1 MALFKEFKTIPEL
14 YTFLTEDYGIK
25 KGGYAIQRKVD
36 NVYKGI
42 TYKEL
47 KEETDLF
54 AYGLTELGLKKNDCV
69 ALISENRP
77 EWVYSDFAMQM
88 LGIINV
94 PLYPSLTSDSIE
106 YILNDSEAKAI
117 IVSTGFQ
124 LNKVLKII
132 KNCKHLKQII
142 IFNEHED
149 GEGKTNILTFK
160 QIQEKGKNN
169 KKKYPELLKKTANE
183 IKENDV
189 CTIIYTSGTT
199 GEPKGVIL
207 THRNIISNVNAALE
221 IFPIT
226 KDDIFLSFLPLCH
239 IFERMAGYYTA
250 FAAGC
255 TIYYAESIEKVA
267 TNLQEAKPTL
277 MTSVPRLFERIQSRI
292 IKNVESQSVTKQKIF
307 YWALDTGKKFVAA
320 KKKGSVP
327 FTLVAKHRVA
337 DKLVFKKLRERTGGR
352 LRFFISGGAALSK
365 ELGEFFEAVGR
376 QIVEGY
382 GLTESSPVIAAN
394 KPDDYK
400 FGTVGKPLP
409 GVEIKIASDGEIL
422 ARGPNIM
429 QGYFKKKKETEET
442 IVNGWLHTGDIG
454 VFDTDGFL
462 MITDRKKHL
471 FKTSAGKYI
480 APTPIENIFLSSK
493 YIDQFVLIGDRR
505 MFLSALIVP
514 DYEALKEY
522 ADAHKITY
530 SSESDLTNN
539 DQVYKLIEDDMAKLQ
554 KKLANYE
561 RVRKFALLDKPF
573 TIETGEITPSLKIKR
588 KVVEKKYNYLIEQMY
603 YSGME
608 KN

>member
-1 MALFKEFKTIPEL
+1 MAQLKEFKTIPEL
-14 YTFLTEDYGIK
+14 YKFLTEDYGLK
-25 KGGYAIQRKVD
+25 KSGNAIYRKVD
-36 NVYKGI
+36 NAYKGI

-54 AYGLTELGLKKNDCV
+54 AYGLASLGLKKNDSV

-77 EWVYSDFAMQM
+77 EWVYADFAMQL

-106 YILNDSEAKAI
+106 YILNDSESKAI

-124 LNKVLKII
+124 LNKVQKIM
-132 KNCKHLKQII
+132 KNCRHLKYII
-142 IFNEHED
+142 ILNDHDDVAVTDNLF
-149 GEGKTNILTFK
+149 TFA
-160 QIQEKGKNN
+160 QIQEKGKSLHKN
-169 KKKYPELLKKTANE
+169 KPEMLSKSAKE
-183 IKENDV
+183 IKENDI

-207 THRNIISNVNAALE
+207 THKNIISNVNAALE

-307 YWALDTGKKFVAA
+307 YWALDIGKKYHAE

-327 FTLVAKHRVA
+327 LALSTKYKIA
-337 DKLVFKKLRERTGGR
+337 DKLVFKKIRERTGGR

-365 ELGEFFEAVGR
+365 ELGEFFEAAGI

-382 GLTESSPVIAAN
+382 GLTESSPVITAN

-409 GVEIKIASDGEIL
+409 GVEVKIASDGEIL

-429 QGYFKKKKETEET
+429 QGYYKKKKETEET
-442 IVNGWLHTGDIG
+442 VINGWLHTGDIG
-454 VFDTDGFL
+454 AFDSEGFL

-480 APTPIENIFLSSK
+480 APTPIENIFLTSK

-522 ADAHKITY
+522 ADAHKIEY
-530 SSESDLTNN
+530 KNEADLTSNE
-539 DQVYKLIEDDMAKLQ
+539 QIYKLIETDIGKLQ

-588 KVVEKKYNYLIEQMY
+588 KVVEEKYNYLIEKMY
-603 YSGME
+603 YGGIE

>member
-1 MALFKEFKTIPEL
+1 MGSLKAFYTIPEL
-14 YTFLTEDYGIK
+14 YKYLTEDFGPK
-25 KGGYAIQRKVD
+25 KGGHAIQHKVD

-42 TYKEL
+42 TYQQL

-54 AYGLTELGLKKNDCV
+54 AFGLSALGLKKGDCV

-77 EWVYSDFAMQM
+77 EWVYADFAMQL

-106 YILNDSEAKAI
+106 YILNDSESKAI

-124 LNKVLKII
+124 LNKVQKVL
-132 KNCKHLKQII
+132 KNCKHLKHII
-142 IFNEHED
+142 ILNDHDDVGALENLF
-149 GEGKTNILTFK
+149 TFK
-160 QIQEKGKNN
+160 QIQEKGKIIQLSN
-169 KKKYPELLKKTANE
+169 PELLKKSSAE
-183 IKENDV
+183 IKEDDV

-207 THRNIISNVNAALE
+207 THKNIISNVNAALE

-226 KDDIFLSFLPLCH
+226 KDDVFLSFLPLCH

-267 TNLQEAKPTL
+267 TNLQEARPTL

-292 IKNVESQSVTKQKIF
+292 IKNVESQSPTKQKIF
-307 YWALDTGKKFVAA
+307 YWALRIGKEYVAA
-320 KKKGSVP
+320 QKKGSVP
-327 FTLVAKHRVA
+327 AALKLKHKIA
-337 DKLVFKKLRERTGGR
+337 DKLVFHKLRERTGGR

-365 ELGEFFEAVGR
+365 ELGEFFEAVGIK
-376 QIVEGY
+376 IVEGY
-382 GLTESSPVIAAN
+382 GLTESSPVISAN
-394 KPDDYK
+394 RPDDYK

-409 GVEIKIASDGEIL
+409 GVEVKIAPDGEIL

-429 QGYFKKKKETEET
+429 QGYYKKKKETEET
-442 IVNGWLHTGDIG
+442 IINGWLHTGDIG
-454 VFDTDGFL
+454 AFDSDGFL

-480 APTPIENIFLSSK
+480 APSHIENIFLTSK
-493 YIDQFVLIGDRR
+493 YIDQFVLIGDKR

-522 ADAHKITY
+522 ADAHKIPY
-530 SSESDLTNN
+530 KNESDLTNN
-539 DQVYKLIEDDMAKLQ
+539 EQIYKLIENDMSKLQ
-554 KKLANYE
+554 KSLANYE

-588 KVVEKKYNYLIEQMY
+588 KVVEEKYGELIEKMY
-603 YSGME
+603 TGLE

>member
-1 MALFKEFKTIPEL
+1 MALLKAFNTIPEL
-14 YTFLTEDYGIK
+14 YRFLTEDYGIK
-25 KGGYAIQRKVD
+25 KGGHVIQRKVND
-36 NVYKGI
+36 AYKGI
-42 TYKEL
+42 SYKEL
-47 KEETDLF
+47 KDETDLF
-54 AYGLTELGLKKNDCV
+54 AYGLVELGLKKNDSV

-77 EWVYSDFAMQM
+77 EWVYADFAMQM

-94 PLYPSLTSDSIE
+94 PLYPSLTSDSIQ

-124 LNKVLKII
+124 LNKVLKVI
-132 KNCKHLKQII
+132 KNCKHIKHII

-149 GEGKTNILTFK
+149 EDGKHNILTFK
-160 QIQEKGKNN
+160 EVQKKGKKL
-169 KKKYPELLKKTANE
+169 KKSNPDLLKKSSGE

-207 THRNIISNVNAALE
+207 THKNIISNVNAALE

-307 YWALDTGKKFVAA
+307 YWALDIGKKYVAA
-320 KKKGSVP
+320 KKKGSIP
-327 FTLVAKHRVA
+327 FALSTKHKVA

-365 ELGEFFEAVGR
+365 ELGEFFEAVGL

-394 KPDDYK
+394 RPDDYK

-409 GVEIKIASDGEIL
+409 NVEIKIASDGEIL

-429 QGYFKKKKETEET
+429 QGYYKKKKETEET
-442 IVNGWLHTGDIG
+442 VINGWLHTGDIG
-454 VFDTDGFL
+454 VFDSDGFL

-480 APTPIENIFLSSK
+480 APTPIENIFLTSK

-505 MFLSALIVP
+505 TFLSALIVP

-522 ADAHKITY
+522 ADAHKISYTDE
-530 SSESDLTNN
+530 SELTGNEKI
-539 DQVYKLIEDDMAKLQ
+539 YKLIEDDMSKLQ

-588 KVVEKKYNYLIEQMY
+588 KVVEEKYNYLIEQMY

>member
-1 MALFKEFKTIPEL
+1 MALLKEFNTIPEL

-42 TYKEL
+42 SYKEL

-54 AYGLTELGLKKNDCV
+54 AYGLTEIGLKKNDCV

-365 ELGEFFEAVGR
+365 ELGEFFEAVGL

>member
-1 MALFKEFKTIPEL
+1 MAILKEFNTIPEL
-14 YTFLTEDYGIK
+14 YRFLTEDYGTK
-25 KGGYAIQRKVD
+25 KGGYVIQRKVD

-42 TYKEL
+42 SYKEM

-54 AYGLTELGLKKNDCV
+54 AYGLVELGLKKNDSV

-77 EWVYSDFAMQM
+77 EWVYADFAMQL

-117 IVSTGFQ
+117 IVSSGFQ

-149 GEGKTNILTFK
+149 EDGKEKIFTFK
-160 QIQEKGKNN
+160 EVQEKGKDR
-169 KKKYPELLKKTANE
+169 KKKNPQLLIKTSGE

-189 CTIIYTSGTT
+189 CTVIYTSGTT

-207 THRNIISNVNAALE
+207 THKNIISNVNAALI

-250 FAAGC
+250 LAAGC

-307 YWALDTGKKFVAA
+307 YWALEIGRQFIAA

-327 FTLVAKHRVA
+327 IALGAKHRIA

-352 LRFFISGGAALSK
+352 LRFFISGGAALSR
-365 ELGEFFEAVGR
+365 ELGEFFEAAGI

-394 KPDDYK
+394 RPDDYK

-409 GVEIKIASDGEIL
+409 GVEVKIASDGEIL

-429 QGYFKKKKETEET
+429 KGYFKKKKETEET
-442 IVNGWLHTGDIG
+442 VIDGWLHTGDIG
-454 VFDTDGFL
+454 VFDSDGFL

-480 APTPIENIFLSSK
+480 APTPIENIFLTSK

-505 MFLSALIVP
+505 TFLSALIVP
-514 DYEALKEY
+514 DYEALKEF
-522 ADAHKITY
+522 ADAHKIPYTDE
-530 SSESDLTNN
+530 SELTGHEKI
-539 DQVYKLIEDDMAKLQ
+539 YKLIEDDMSKLQ

-573 TIETGEITPSLKIKR
+573 TIESGEITPSLKIKR
-588 KVVEKKYNYLIEQMY
+588 KVVEEKYNYLIEQMY
-603 YSGME
+603 YGGIE

>member
-1 MALFKEFKTIPEL
+1 MGLLKAFYTIPEL
-14 YTFLTEDYGIK
+14 YKFLTEEFGPK
-25 KGGYAIQRKVD
+25 KGGHAIQRKVD

-42 TYKEL
+42 SYKEL
-47 KEETDLF
+47 KEETDAF
-54 AYGLTELGLKKNDCV
+54 AFGLSSLGLKKDDCV
-69 ALISENRP
+69 SLISENRP
-77 EWVYSDFAMQM
+77 EWVYADFAMQL

-106 YILNDSEAKAI
+106 YILNDSESKAI

-124 LNKVLKII
+124 LNKVQKIM
-132 KNCKHLKQII
+132 KNCKNLRYII
-142 IFNEHED
+142 ILNDHDDITSSDNLF
-149 GEGKTNILTFK
+149 TFK
-160 QIQEKGKNN
+160 QIQEKGKNFQKSN
-169 KKKYPELLKKTANE
+169 PKLLQKSAKE

-207 THRNIISNVNAALE
+207 THENIISNVNAVLE
-221 IFPIT
+221 VFPIT
-226 KDDIFLSFLPLCH
+226 KEDVFLSFLPLCH
-239 IFERMAGYYTA
+239 IFERMGGYYTA

-255 TIYYAESIEKVA
+255 TVYYAESIEKVA

-307 YWALDTGKKFVAA
+307 YWALEVGKSFVDA
-320 KKKGSVP
+320 KRKGSIS
-327 FTLVAKHRVA
+327 FTLAVKHKIA
-337 DKLVFKKLRERTGGR
+337 DKLVFHKLREKTGGR

-365 ELGEFFEAVGR
+365 ELGEFFESVGII
-376 QIVEGY
+376 IVEGY
-382 GLTESSPVIAAN
+382 GLTESSPVITAN
-394 KPDDYK
+394 RFDDYK

-409 GVEIKIASDGEIL
+409 NVEVKIAGDGEIL

-429 QGYFKKKKETEET
+429 KGYYKKKKETEET

-454 VFDTDGFL
+454 TFDSDGFL

-480 APTPIENIFLSSK
+480 APTPIENIFLASK
-493 YIDQFVLIGDRR
+493 YIDQFVLIGDKR

-522 ADAHKITY
+522 ADAHKIPY
-530 SSESDLTNN
+530 KDESDLTNN
-539 DQVYKLIEDDMAKLQ
+539 EQIYKLIEDDMSKLQ

-588 KVVEKKYNYLIEQMY
+588 KVVEEKYNYLIEQMY
-603 YSGME
+603 YGGME

>member
-1 MALFKEFKTIPEL
+1 MASLKAFYTIPEL
-14 YTFLTEDYGIK
+14 YKYLTEDFGPK
-25 KGGYAIQRKVD
+25 KGGYVIQRKVD
-36 NVYKGI
+36 DVYKGI
-42 TYKEL
+42 TYDEL
-47 KEETDLF
+47 KEQTDAF
-54 AYGLTELGLKKNDCV
+54 AFGLAALGLKKEDCV

-77 EWVYSDFAMQM
+77 EWVYADFAMQL

-94 PLYPSLTSDSIE
+94 PLYPSLTSDSIQ
-106 YILNDSEAKAI
+106 YILNDSESKAI

-124 LNKVLKII
+124 LNKVQKIMN
-132 KNCKHLKQII
+132 NCKHLKHII
-142 IFNEHED
+142 ILNDHDDVSKSENLF
-149 GEGKTNILTFK
+149 TFR
-160 QIQEKGKNN
+160 QIQERGKSIQRSN
-169 KKKYPELLKKTANE
+169 PDLLKKSASE
-183 IKENDV
+183 ITEDDV

-207 THRNIISNVNAALE
+207 THKNIISNVNAALD

-226 KDDIFLSFLPLCH
+226 KDDVFLSFLPLCH

-267 TNLQEAKPTL
+267 INLQEAKPTL
-277 MTSVPRLFERIQSRI
+277 MTSVPRLFERMHSRI
-292 IKNVESQSVTKQKIF
+292 IKNVESQPPKKQKIF
-307 YWALDTGKKFVAA
+307 YWALEVGKKFAA
-320 KKKGSVP
+320 AQKKGSVP
-327 FTLVAKHRVA
+327 LGLKLKHKLA

-365 ELGEFFEAVGR
+365 ELGEFFEAVGIK
-376 QIVEGY
+376 IVEGY

-394 KPDDYK
+394 RPDDYK

-409 GVEIKIASDGEIL
+409 GVEIKIAPDGEIL

-429 QGYFKKKKETEET
+429 KGYYKKRKETDET
-442 IVNGWLHTGDIG
+442 IINGWLHTGDIG
-454 VFDTDGFL
+454 AFDSEGFL

-480 APTPIENIFLSSK
+480 APTHIENIFLNSK
-493 YIDQFVLIGDRR
+493 YIDQFVLIGDKR

-514 DYEALKEY
+514 DYEALKEF
-522 ADAHKITY
+522 ADAHKIPY
-530 SSESDLTNN
+530 KNESDLTNN
-539 DQVYKLIEDDMAKLQ
+539 EQIYKLIEDDMAKLQ
-554 KKLANYE
+554 RSLANYE

-588 KVVEKKYNYLIEQMY
+588 KVVEEKYGEVIEKMY
-603 YSGME
+603 ASLE
-608 KN
+608 K

>member
-1 MALFKEFKTIPEL
+1 MGALKVFYTIPEL
-14 YTFLTEDYGIK
+14 YTFLTEDFGLK

-36 NVYKGI
+36 NLYKGI
-42 TYKEL
+42 SYKEL
-47 KEETDLF
+47 KEETDAF
-54 AYGLTELGLKKNDCV
+54 AFGLSALGLKKNDCV
-69 ALISENRP
+69 SLISENRP

-106 YILNDSEAKAI
+106 YILNDSESKAI

-124 LNKVLKII
+124 LNKVQKVL
-132 KNCKHLKQII
+132 KNCKHLKFII
-142 IFNEHED
+142 ILNDHDDITSSENLF
-149 GEGKTNILTFK
+149 TFR
-160 QIQEKGKNN
+160 QIQENGKSIQKSNPN
-169 KKKYPELLKKTANE
+169 LLSESSKE
-183 IKENDV
+183 INENDV

-207 THRNIISNVNAALE
+207 THKNIISNVNAALE

-250 FAAGC
+250 LAAGC

-267 TNLQEAKPTL
+267 TNLLEAKPTL

-307 YWALDTGKKFVAA
+307 YWALELGRQYFAA
-320 KKKGSVP
+320 KKNGTVP
-327 FTLVAKHRVA
+327 VVLATKYKIAE
-337 DKLVFKKLRERTGGR
+337 KLVFKKIRARTGGK
-352 LRFFISGGAALSK
+352 LRFFISGGAALSR
-365 ELGEFFEAVGR
+365 ELGEFFEAAGI

-382 GLTESSPVIAAN
+382 GLTESSPVISAN
-394 KPDDYK
+394 RPDDYK

-429 QGYFKKKKETEET
+429 KGYFKKKKETEET
-442 IVNGWLHTGDIG
+442 IINGWLHTGDIG
-454 VFDTDGFL
+454 TFDSDGFL

-480 APTPIENIFLSSK
+480 APTPIENIFLTSK
-493 YIDQFVLIGDRR
+493 YIDQFVLIGDKR

-514 DYEALKEY
+514 DYEALKEF
-522 ADAHKITY
+522 ADAHKIPY
-530 SSESDLTNN
+530 SNEKDLTSN
-539 DQVYKLIEDDMAKLQ
+539 DQIYKLIEEDMSKLQ

-588 KVVEKKYNYLIEQMY
+588 KVVEEKYNYLIEQMY
-603 YSGME
+603 FGGIE

>member
-1 MALFKEFKTIPEL
+1 MALLKEFNTIPEL
-14 YTFLTEDYGIK
+14 YRFLTEEYGIK
-25 KGGYAIQRKVD
+25 KGGYVIQRKVD

-42 TYKEL
+42 SYKEM

-54 AYGLTELGLKKNDCV
+54 AYGLVELGLKKNDSV

-77 EWVYSDFAMQM
+77 EWVYADFAMQM

-106 YILNDSEAKAI
+106 YILNDSESKAI

-149 GEGKTNILTFK
+149 EDGKTNILTFK
-160 QIQEKGKNN
+160 QVQEKGKDR
-169 KKKYPELLKKTANE
+169 KKKNPELLIKTSGE

-207 THRNIISNVNAALE
+207 THKNIISNVNSALA
-221 IFPIT
+221 IYPIT

-250 FAAGC
+250 FAAGS

-267 TNLQEAKPTL
+267 TNLLEAKPTL

-307 YWALDTGKKFVAA
+307 YWALETGRQFVAA

-327 FTLVAKHRVA
+327 LALSAKHKIA

-352 LRFFISGGAALSK
+352 LRFFISGGAALSR
-365 ELGEFFEAVGR
+365 ELGEFFESAGI

-394 KPDDYK
+394 RPDDYK

-409 GVEIKIASDGEIL
+409 GVDVKIASDGEIL

-429 QGYFKKKKETEET
+429 KGYYKKKKETEET
-442 IVNGWLHTGDIG
+442 IIDGWLHTGDIG
-454 VFDTDGFL
+454 VFDSEGFL

-505 MFLSALIVP
+505 TFLSALIVP

-522 ADAHKITY
+522 ADAHKIPY
-530 SSESDLTNN
+530 NNESELTGNEKI
-539 DQVYKLIEDDMAKLQ
+539 YKLIEDDMSKLQ

-588 KVVEKKYNYLIEQMY
+588 KVVEEKYNYLIEQMY

>member
-1 MALFKEFKTIPEL
+1 MAILKEFNTIPEL
-14 YTFLTEDYGIK
+14 YRFLTEDYGTK
-25 KGGYAIQRKVD
+25 KGGYVIQRKVD

-42 TYKEL
+42 SYKEM

-54 AYGLTELGLKKNDCV
+54 AYGLVELSLKKNDSV

-77 EWVYSDFAMQM
+77 EWVYADFAMQL

-94 PLYPSLTSDSIE
+94 PLYPSLTSDSIQ

-117 IVSTGFQ
+117 IVSSGFQ

-149 GEGKTNILTFK
+149 EDGKEKIFTFK
-160 QIQEKGKNN
+160 EVQEKGKDR
-169 KKKYPELLKKTANE
+169 KKKNPKLLIKTSGE

-207 THRNIISNVNAALE
+207 THKNIISNVNAALI

-250 FAAGC
+250 LAAGC

-307 YWALDTGKKFVAA
+307 YWALEIGRQFIAA

-327 FTLVAKHRVA
+327 IALGAKHRIA

-352 LRFFISGGAALSK
+352 LRFFISGGAALSR
-365 ELGEFFEAVGR
+365 ELGEFFEAAGI

-394 KPDDYK
+394 RPDDYK

-409 GVEIKIASDGEIL
+409 GVEVKIASDGEIL

-429 QGYFKKKKETEET
+429 KGYFKKKKETEET
-442 IVNGWLHTGDIG
+442 VIDGWLHTGDIG
-454 VFDTDGFL
+454 VFDSDGFL

-480 APTPIENIFLSSK
+480 APTPIENIFLTSK

-505 MFLSALIVP
+505 TFLSALIVP
-514 DYEALKEY
+514 DYEALKEF
-522 ADAHKITY
+522 ADAHKIPYTDE
-530 SSESDLTNN
+530 SELTGHEKI
-539 DQVYKLIEDDMAKLQ
+539 YKLIEDDMSKLQ

-573 TIETGEITPSLKIKR
+573 TIESGEITPSLKIKR
-588 KVVEKKYNYLIEQMY
+588 KVVEEKYNYLIEQMY
-603 YSGME
+603 YGGIE